1 MRSEVPEKE
10 TVVCS
15 FRDVAGRC
23 KGGRRIGVYPG
34 TGRTRD
40 WPERWLGWV
49 PKRPS
54 TSALALE
61 LTSTYDPPDASGAG
75 VCPLPPVTRS
85 AMEATSSAKAWAF
98 TGAPPEPRD
107 MVPRYVRTR
116 VRRDEFARRSSYAAS
131 SATFER
137 PLLFLVRLV
146 KILNISTNVRVDS
159 SIHAFPISIFLT
171 STKTYEG
178 SFRQRVVGSQKIV
191 HDKL

>member
-1 MRSEVPEKE
+1 
-10 TVVCS
+10 
-15 FRDVAGRC
+15 
-23 KGGRRIGVYPG
+23 
-34 TGRTRD
+34 
-40 WPERWLGWV
+40 
-49 PKRPS
+49 
-54 TSALALE
+54 
-61 LTSTYDPPDASGAG
+61 
-75 VCPLPPVTRS
+75 
-85 AMEATSSAKAWAF
+85 MEATSSAKAWVF

-116 VRRDEFARRSSYAAS
+116 VRRDEFARRAWYAAS

>member
-1 MRSEVPEKE
+1 M
-10 TVVCS
+10 
-15 FRDVAGRC
+15 
-23 KGGRRIGVYPG
+23 YPG

-85 AMEATSSAKAWAF
+85 AMEATSSAKAWVF

-116 VRRDEFARRSSYAAS
+116 VRRDELPRRAWYAAS